1 MNPLFRTFADLVN
14 KVGVRKNADWLMPD
28 SYFSRLVKFAIKRYE
43 NTVVD
48 PGFLRDPI
56 PEGESSNLSFGKK
69 LLNLYENELS

>member
-1 MNPLFRTFADLVN
+1 MN
-14 KVGVRKNADWLMPD
+14 KIGVRENADWLMPY
-28 SYFSRLVKFAIKRYE
+28 SYFSRPVKFAIKRHE

-69 LLNLYENELS
+69 II